1 MSTEVDAVELA
12 RVIRK
17 VSVRLIPFLCL
28 LYFIAYIDRVNI
40 GFAALT
46 MNGDLKL
53 SATAYGLG
61 ASMFFVGYL
70 LFEVPSNLLLDRV
83 GVRRWMCR
91 IMITWGMASIAMV
104 FVAGETSLY
113 VTRFLLG
120 VAEAGFFPAVIV
132 YLNQWF
138 PRAHRGK
145 VTGLF
150 FVAIPLSNIF
160 GAPLST
166 AILSY
171 MDGTLHIAG
180 WRWVFLLEGIPALLV
195 GLLCLVYLTERPR
208 EAKWLTPQ
216 EAALLQG
223 TLDRERA
230 ENEAI
235 RKYNLWNAF
244 TNVRVLTL
252 AATLLLLVA
261 GSNGVAFWLP
271 TILRSFHS
279 SNMTVGWMT
288 SGVYI
293 LTAIGASTWP
303 RHADKA
309 GNPVGHIVISA
320 TFSAIGFFL
329 CAATLDTPSVAT
341 IGLGIAAI
349 GVFSTIPV
357 LWTLPASFLTGTPL
371 AAAVALINSVAQLAA
386 ILVPWFIGWS
396 KDTTGGFGLAV
407 SGLGGALLAA
417 CTTILLFALLS
428 RSAAKADGTGP
439 QGSWTGLDPVADAPA
454 KTSLGR

>member
-1 MSTEVDAVELA
+1 MATADDAVKLA
-12 RVIRK
+12 GVIRK
-17 VSVRLIPFLCL
+17 VSFRLIPFLCL

-46 MNGDLKL
+46 MNSDLKL

-83 GVRRWMCR
+83 GVRRWMSR

-104 FVAGETSLY
+104 FVTGETSLY

-166 AILSY
+166 GILSY
-171 MDGTLHIAG
+171 MDGVSQISG

-195 GLLCLVYLTERPR
+195 GLFCLVYLTERPR
-208 EAKWLTPQ
+208 EAKWLSPD
-216 EAALLQG
+216 EATLLQG

-235 RKYNLWNAF
+235 RKYSLWNGF
-244 TNVRVLTL
+244 TDVRVLAL

-271 TILRSFHS
+271 TILKSFHG
-279 SNMTVGWMT
+279 SNMTVGWLT
-288 SGVYI
+288 SGVYV
-293 LTAIGASTWP
+293 LTAIGAGMWP

-309 GNPVGHIVISA
+309 GNPVGHILISA
-320 TFSAIGFFL
+320 TFSAMGFFL
-329 CAATLDTPSVAT
+329 CAVMLDTPAVAT
-341 IGLGIAAI
+341 AGLAMAAV

-407 SGLGGALLAA
+407 SGLGVALLGG
-417 CTTILLFALLS
+417 CVTILIFALLS
-428 RSAAKADGTGP
+428 RSAARADGPTP
-439 QGSWTGLDPVADAPA
+439 RDSWTGLNSVAETPH
-454 KTSLGR
+454 KTLLGR

>member
-1 MSTEVDAVELA
+1 MTTEVDAVELA

-17 VSVRLIPFLCL
+17 VSIRLIPFLCL

-46 MNGDLKL
+46 MNADLKL

-91 IMITWGMASIAMV
+91 IMITWGMISIAMV

-150 FVAIPLSNIF
+150 FVAIPLSNIL

-171 MDGTLHIAG
+171 MDGISGIAG
-180 WRWVFLLEGIPALLV
+180 WRWVFLLEGLPALLI
-195 GLLCLVYLTERPR
+195 GLFCLIYLTERPR
-208 EAKWLTPQ
+208 DAKWLSSQ

-223 TLDRERA
+223 TLDRERSEA
-230 ENEAI
+230 EAV
-235 RKYNLWNAF
+235 RKYSLWNAF

-271 TILRSFHS
+271 TILKSFHS

-288 SGVYI
+288 SAVYA
-293 LTAIGASTWP
+293 LTAIGAATWP
-303 RHADKA
+303 RHSDTA
-309 GNPVGHIVISA
+309 GNPVAHIIISA
-320 TFSAIGFFL
+320 TFSACGFFL
-329 CAATLDTPSVAT
+329 CAATIGTPAIAT
-341 IGLGIAAI
+341 IGLGIAAV

-386 ILVPWFIGWS
+386 IIVPWFIGWS

-407 SGLGGALLAA
+407 SGLGIALLGA
-417 CTTILLFALLS
+417 CTTISIFALLS
-428 RSAAKADGTGP
+428 RSAARTDTATR
-439 QGSWTGLDPVADAPA
+439 QGSWTGLKPIAETPS
-454 KTSLGR
+454 KTSLG

>member
-1 MSTEVDAVELA
+1 MTTEVDAVELA

-17 VSVRLIPFLCL
+17 VSFRLIPFLCL

-70 LFEVPSNLLLDRV
+70 LFEVPSNLLLDQV

-120 VAEAGFFPAVIV
+120 VAEAGFFPAIIV

-150 FVAIPLSNIF
+150 FVAIPLSNIL

-171 MDGTLHIAG
+171 MNGISGIAG
-180 WRWVFLLEGIPALLV
+180 WRWIFLLEGLPALAV
-195 GLLCLVYLTERPR
+195 GLFCLVYLTERPR
-208 EAKWLTPQ
+208 EAKWLSSQ
-216 EAALLQG
+216 EAELLQG
-223 TLDRERA
+223 VLDRERA
-230 ENEAI
+230 EAEAI
-235 RKYNLWNAF
+235 RKYSLWNAF
-244 TNVRVLTL
+244 TNARVLAL
-252 AATLLLLVA
+252 SATLLLLVA

-271 TILRSFHS
+271 TILKSFHS

-288 SGVYI
+288 AGVYA
-293 LTAIGASTWP
+293 LTAIGAATWP
-303 RHADKA
+303 RHADTA
-309 GNPVGHIVISA
+309 GHPVAHIIISA
-320 TFSAIGFFL
+320 TFSACGFFL
-329 CAATLDTPSVAT
+329 CAATLDTPAIAT
-341 IGLGIAAI
+341 VGLGIAAI

-407 SGLGGALLAA
+407 SGLGGALIGA
-417 CTTILLFALLS
+417 CITITIFALLS
-428 RSAAKADGTGP
+428 RSTTKGSSVTP
-439 QGSWTGLDPVADAPA
+439 QGAWTGLTPIAETPP
-454 KTSLGR
+454 KTSLG